1 MTRPKTNPRND
12 RVKRDYLIWLK
23 DAKQRSDATVDQAR
37 HAIDRLE
44 TYTGYKDF
52 GTFNKEQA
60 RAFKQDLM
68 GTKAQRSGKPLSIST
83 IYHTLQA
90 IKEFLAWLHGRKEY
104 RNRIIPANIDYLSLT
119 LGQER
124 QAHATNPKK
133 YATLDEYRKALFAM
147 PTGTE
152 IERRDQ
158 ALIALLLLT
167 CMRDAAVVT
176 LKLKHIDIT
185 RQRVFQ
191 DPRQVKTKF
200 SKTIETIF
208 IPIVGEDVETI
219 VRAWVN
225 FLAIK
230 KGFGPDD
237 PLFPKTVNGQD
248 EHHNFAPVG
257 LSREHW
263 ASATPVRQLFRTAFE
278 RVGLPYVNPHSIR
291 NTLTHLAYQLRLD
304 GEQLKAL
311 SQNIGHDSPLT
322 TLTNYGPLPIERQ
335 AELIRNLGQKPS
347 TVASDEAMA
356 DKIAEKLA
364 AKLEAH
370 RQPRT
375 FDGRYPLLP
384 NNRL

>member
-1 MTRPKTNPRND
+1 MNQPKNNPRND

-44 TYTGYKDF
+44 AYTGYKDF

-60 RAFKQDLM
+60 RAFKQALLN
-68 GTKAQRSGKPLSIST
+68 TKAQRSGKPISIST
-83 IYHTLQA
+83 VYHTLQA

-104 RNRIIPANIDYLSLT
+104 RNRIIPENIDYLSLT

-124 QAHATNPKK
+124 QAHTTGPKK
-133 YATLDEYRKALFAM
+133 YATLEEYRKALFSM

-158 ALIALLLLT
+158 ALVALLLLT

-176 LKLKHIDIT
+176 LKLKHIDIQ
-185 RQRVFQ
+185 RKRVFQ

-208 IPIVGEDVETI
+208 IPMVGDDVEAI
-219 VRAWVN
+219 VRDWIQ
-225 FLAIK
+225 FLINE
-230 KGFGPDD
+230 KGSGPDD
-237 PLFPKTVNGQD
+237 PLFPKTLNGQD
-248 EHHNFAPVG
+248 EHYNFVPKG
-257 LSREHW
+257 LTREHW
-263 ASATPVRQLFRTAFE
+263 TNATPVRKIFRTAFE
-278 RVGLPYVNPHSIR
+278 RVELPYVNPHSIR
-291 NTLTHLAYQLRLD
+291 NTLTHLAYQHKLD

-322 TLTNYGPLPIERQ
+322 TLNSYGPLPIERQ
-335 AELIRNLGQKPS
+335 AEIIRSLGQKQPS
-347 TVASDEAMA
+347 STTPDDAMA
-356 DKIAEKLA
+356 SQIAEKVA
-364 AKLEAH
+364 AILK
-370 RQPRT
+370 
-375 FDGRYPLLP
+375 
-384 NNRL
+384 N

>member
-1 MTRPKTNPRND
+1 MNQPKTNPRND

-44 TYTGYKDF
+44 NYTGYKDF

-60 RAFKQDLM
+60 RAFKQSLLN
-68 GTKAQRSGKPLSIST
+68 TTAKRSGKPISIST
-83 IYHTLQA
+83 IYHILQA
-90 IKEFLAWLHGRKEY
+90 IKEFLAWLHGRQEY
-104 RNRIIPANIDYLSLT
+104 RNRIILANIDYLSLT

-124 QAHATNPKK
+124 QAHVTGPKR

-147 PTGTE
+147 PTATD

-158 ALIALLLLT
+158 AIVAMLLLT

-176 LKLKHIDIT
+176 LKLKHIDIAHKS
-185 RQRVFQ
+185 VFQ

-208 IPIVGEDVETI
+208 IPIVGDDVEAI
-219 VRAWVN
+219 VRNWVE
-225 FLAIK
+225 LLITE
-230 KGFGPDD
+230 KGFAPDD
-237 PLFPKTVNGQD
+237 PLFPKTINGQD
-248 EHHNFAPVG
+248 ENYNFIPVG

-263 ASATPVRQLFRTAFE
+263 TNATPVRKIFRTKFE
-278 RVGLPYVNPHSIR
+278 RVGLPYFNPHSIR
-291 NTLTHLAYQLRLD
+291 NTLTHLAYQLKLN

-322 TLTNYGPLPIERQ
+322 TLNSYGKLPIERQ
-335 AELIRNLGQKPS
+335 SEIIRSLGQKP
-347 TVASDEAMA
+347 TGVAPDDAMA
-356 DKIAEKLA
+356 AMIAEKVA
-364 AKLEAH
+364 AKL
-370 RQPRT
+370 RI
-375 FDGRYPLLP
+375 
-384 NNRL
+384 

>member
-1 MTRPKTNPRND
+1 MNRPKTNPRND

-37 HAIDRLE
+37 HSIDRLE
-44 TYTGYKDF
+44 AYTGYKDF

-60 RAFKQDLM
+60 RAFKQALLN
-68 GTKAQRSGKPLSIST
+68 TKAQRSGKPLSIST

-90 IKEFLAWLHGRKEY
+90 IKEFLAWLHGRQEY

-124 QAHATNPKK
+124 QAHATGPKK
-133 YATLDEYRKALFAM
+133 YATLEEYRKALFAM

-158 ALIALLLLT
+158 ALMALLLLT

-176 LKLKHIDIT
+176 LKFKHIDIA
-185 RQRVFQ
+185 RRRVFQ

-200 SKTIETIF
+200 SKTIETFF
-208 IPIVGEDVETI
+208 IPVVGDDVEAI
-219 VRAWVN
+219 VRDWVQ
-225 FLAIK
+225 FLTTEK
-230 KGFGPDD
+230 KFGADD
-237 PLFPKTVNGQD
+237 PLFPKTINGHD
-248 EHHNFAPVG
+248 EHHNFIPGG

-263 ASATPVRQLFRTAFE
+263 TNASPVRKMFRTAFE
-278 RVGLPYVNPHSIR
+278 RVGLPYVNPHAIR
-291 NTLTHLAYQLRLD
+291 NTLTQLAYQLKLD

-322 TLTNYGPLPIERQ
+322 TLNCYGPLPIERQ
-335 AELIRNLGQKPS
+335 AELIRSMGQKQPN
-347 TVASDEAMA
+347 TAPDDAMA
-356 DKIAEKLA
+356 EKIAEKLA
-364 AKLEAH
+364 ARLEAS
-370 RQPRT
+370 RRP
-375 FDGRYPLLP
+375 G
-384 NNRL
+384 